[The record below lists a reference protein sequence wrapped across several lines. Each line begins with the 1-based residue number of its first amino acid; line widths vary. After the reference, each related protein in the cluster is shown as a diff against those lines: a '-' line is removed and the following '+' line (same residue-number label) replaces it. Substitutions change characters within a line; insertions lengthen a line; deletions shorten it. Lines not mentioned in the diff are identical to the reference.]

1 MNLLQQRL
9 GTRPRS
15 KINKFDSYAHYLKT
29 FSKYEVM
36 VDLWDKDL
44 EFFLIHISTR

>member
-1 MNLLQQRL
+1 MNLLQRRL

-15 KINKFDSYAHYLKT
+15 KIYKFDSYTHYLKT
-29 FSKYEVM
+29 FSKYALM
-36 VDLWDKDL
+36 VDLWDRDF